1 MLVERYML
9 ALNIKQR
16 GSFPR
21 ITPAPWCSGS
31 TGGSNPPGP
40 GSTRWWGDQYHMRY
54 KVYLHKGIY
63 YETTLNPG
71 DKLKRVE
78 FKDKFRTTHIWIK
91 A

>member
-1 MLVERYML
+1 
-9 ALNIKQR
+9 
-16 GSFPR
+16 
-21 ITPAPWCSGS
+21 
-31 TGGSNPPGP
+31 
-40 GSTRWWGDQYHMRY
+40 MRY